1 MRTGRVG
8 WLLAALALGAMACGS
23 GRPRP
28 GGGGGRGDGGPGSD
42 GGGIGEDGGPPPPPP
57 GGYAVF
63 RGTVWAPGNAPGMVP
78 AGQEI
83 PVAGAVVEV
92 VASRPAAI
100 PEGVYC
106 EPCQEASAGAVT
118 TDAKGNFVLGTL
130 LPGDY
135 WLVIRK
141 GQFRL
146 ERQVTIAEGEERALP
161 AEWTTLPSE
170 HDPANGQWVPRIAVA
185 TGDYDELEDVLG
197 KMGIGGVSSEGQW
210 RSGPGAD
217 RIDFYT
223 NGGRTDVPVAG
234 TFGELVRD
242 RARLMQYHI
251 IFVPC
256 SGDSHTSALRDEQVL
271 RNLQA
276 YVAEGGKL
284 YVTDWSGEW
293 HDNVFPAFVRLADE
307 AGFGGDQVDTPPE
320 AFDPGMFGTLDD
332 DSWNPSRFG
341 TADGDSYD
349 ADDAEAEDEMLRTWL
364 DGQQAPDPEGSGA
377 VGTVD
382 ATNFPAVDN
391 WNTIL
396 ELPDVQVGVGDDGL
410 PAYERAKAWVIGTSP
425 LASGKKPMTVTYEP
439 TGCGRVL
446 FTTYHTTGRT
456 HVGLTPQ
463 ERILLYLIME
473 IGVCKSGP
481 ILR

>member
-8 WLLAALALGAMACGS
+8 WFLVALAFGAMACGS

-28 GGGGGRGDGGPGSD
+28 GGGGGGGTGSD
-42 GGGIGEDGGPPPPPP
+42 GGGPEEDGGLPPPPP

-100 PEGVYC
+100 PAGVYC
-106 EPCQEASAGAVT
+106 EPCQEASAGAAT

-135 WLVIRK
+135 WLVVRK

-146 ERQVTIAEGEERALP
+146 ERQVTIIEGEERTLP
-161 AEWTTLPSE
+161 TEWTTLPSE

-185 TGDYDELEDVLG
+185 TGEHDDLEDVLG
-197 KMGIGGVSSEGQW
+197 KMGIGGVDGEGRWQ
-210 RSGPGAD
+210 SGPGAD

-242 RARLMQYHI
+242 RSRLMQYHVV
-251 IFVPC
+251 FVPC
-256 SGDSHTSALRDEQVL
+256 AGDSHTSALRDEQVL
-271 RNLQA
+271 RNLQT

-293 HDNVFPAFVRLADE
+293 HDNVFPAFVRLIE
-307 AGFGGDQVDTPPE
+307 ESFGGGQVDTPPE
-320 AFDPGMFGTLDD
+320 AFDPGSFGTRDD
-332 DSWNPSRFG
+332 DRWNSSLFG
-341 TADGDSYD
+341 DADGSPYD
-349 ADDAEAEDEMLRTWL
+349 AEDAEAVDDALRAWL
-364 DGQQAPDPEGSGA
+364 DGQQAPDPDTSA
-377 VGTVD
+377 VGPVD
-382 ATNFPAVDN
+382 ATNFPAVGN
-391 WNTIL
+391 WNTIVD
-396 ELPDVQVGVGDDGL
+396 LPDVQVGVGDDGL
-410 PAYERAKAWVIGTSP
+410 PAYERAKAWVIGSSDY
-425 LASGKKPMTVTYEP
+425 ASGKKPMTVTYEP

-446 FTTYHTTGRT
+446 FTTYHTTDDP
-456 HVGLTPQ
+456 HQGLTPQ

-481 ILR
+481 ILM